1 MSIVFLFFLLHASY
15 LVYVGRSHMLHSCF
29 NSTITQIH
37 WRWWVLDGTLS
48 MRIRSEQ
55 WKPTLSTNLRRLI
68 CTTSSWRCGMDSNYK
83 SYIYNWSHKTL
94 SDRPSLHSL
103 ITLDEGFQRG
113 HYGWLYWPVTS
124 TQPDKLGLQVIILGF
139 IRPEQNFDSLEAL
152 VDAIRC
158 AAALLKCPKNV

>member
-1 MSIVFLFFLLHASY
+1 MIGYEYRITSLIIMSIVFLFFLLHASY

-29 NSTITQIH
+29 NSTITQFH

-103 ITLDEGFQRG
+103 ITLMRAFREVIMGDFTDQ
-113 HYGWLYWPVTS
+113 WPALNQTNLVCRLSSWDLSDGSRTL
-124 TQPDKLGLQVIILGF
+124 THW
-139 IRPEQNFDSLEAL
+139 RPW
-152 VDAIRC
+152 
-158 AAALLKCPKNV
+158 